1 MARFPIKAGTRHQ
14 HMPLA
19 KAFGKR
25 EPQGSGHRNIKSGLS
40 VSQTL
45 SQQAHRMR
53 FAVRHGLLLH
63 AADDAQASCG
73 DTIPDRLGDFREIR
87 ESNERIVIVAYGHL
101 PGTPGATGLE
111 RLVTRANGQRS
122 AEASGEKRID
132 FSEEIAWF
140 GYILKFGDILN
151 MDGPLV
157 EIGSRSVDGSSQRGR
172 VRARPDPAG
181 GAWGVGREAWGRGA
195 REQWPGGR
203 WGPTRFLGCQRV
215 GGPSALSA

>member
-40 VSQTL
+40 VAQTL

-63 AADDAQASCG
+63 AADDAQGSSA
-73 DTIPDRLGDFREIR
+73 DTIPNCWGESREIR

-101 PGTPGATGLE
+101 AATPGVPGVE
-111 RLVTRANGQRS
+111 RLRPRANGQRS
-122 AEASGEKRID
+122 G
-132 FSEEIAWF
+132 
-140 GYILKFGDILN
+140 
-151 MDGPLV
+151 
-157 EIGSRSVDGSSQRGR
+157 
-172 VRARPDPAG
+172 
-181 GAWGVGREAWGRGA
+181 
-195 REQWPGGR
+195 
-203 WGPTRFLGCQRV
+203 
-215 GGPSALSA
+215 